1 MFKFL
6 KFVLWVCLS
15 VVMAYFLSDIKIG
28 GKTLKENI
36 DSILHSPKGQ
46 EIKKEIES
54 YTEKKIKSTVKEVL
68 DKENSEDKKS
78 EGEKESPS
86 DITKE
91 EKNEVDKI
99 IKKNK

>member
-54 YTEKKIKSTVKEVL
+54 IMNTAQPTTGQLIALIELQKSLIAMLERKAA
-68 DKENSEDKKS
+68 
-78 EGEKESPS
+78 
-86 DITKE
+86 
-91 EKNEVDKI
+91 
-99 IKKNK
+99 